1 MDLKKRRK
9 VIRIL
14 IPVSLITILTVVFTT
29 TVLLQKQEKKE
40 ISRLDYKEV
49 EKIYQNVTPDNCTD
63 IIDNEEKTMLFLI
76 FGQMKRDKIL
86 SESISQK
93 TFELETKKILNSD
106 TNINVS
112 GYTYEGYTYTSN
124 GSEITRQKAD
134 CSSKSYVSKLY
145 GYSIDNDN
153 LYLAITSGYVENG
166 IVYDLSGNEIGEYNK
181 QTLMKSLDKGTM
193 TKYQYTNT
201 NGSYKFEKIDE

>member
-1 MDLKKRRK
+1 MGK

-40 ISRLDYKEV
+40 ISSLDYKEV
-49 EKIYQNVTPDNCTD
+49 EKIYQNITPDNCTD
-63 IIDNEEKTMLFLI
+63 IVDNEEKTMLFLI

-124 GSEITRQKAD
+124 GSEITRQKAA
-134 CSSKSYVSKLY
+134 CPSKSYVSKLY